1 MTPALLA
8 AALTTSPRPVVCLDT
23 CVLLDLVR
31 TLLGSPVGPVEN
43 LEAAIALTGAA
54 AGTPSR
60 AAVVVTDLV
69 RVGWAQSLADTR
81 PEAVV
86 PNASAAVDR
95 FYHLF
100 DAAKALR
107 RTMPPAP
114 DFTTF
119 PSLVVDL
126 IAVPQ
131 SLLGVALTIDRDPA
145 CAGRA
150 LDRVV
155 NKVKPAANGKAKD
168 ALHLEH
174 YLELSRLI
182 GGTGVAT
189 RRAFVS
195 SDKEAF
201 WAGKKPPA
209 KPDPDLQANDFGP
222 AGLEFYGSL
231 AEVVRALGI

>member
-1 MTPALLA
+1 MSPALLA
-8 AALTTSPRPVVCLDT
+8 AALTASPRPVVCLDT
-23 CVLLDLVR
+23 CILLDLVR
-31 TLLGSPVGPVEN
+31 TPLGWPVEN
-43 LEAAIALTGAA
+43 LETTIALTGAA
-54 AGTPSR
+54 VDTPAR

-69 RVGWAQSLADTR
+69 RVEWAQSLADAR

-86 PNASAAVDR
+86 PSASAAVDR

-100 DAAKALR
+100 DTAKALR
-107 RTMPPAP
+107 RTTPPAP

-119 PSLVVDL
+119 PSLLADL
-126 IAVPQ
+126 IHVPQ
-131 SLLGVALTIDRDPA
+131 SLLGVASTIDRDPA

-155 NKVKPAANGKAKD
+155 TKAKPAVNGKVKD

-174 YLELSRLI
+174 YLELSRLM
-182 GGTGVAT
+182 GGAGVSA

-209 KPDPDLQANDFGP
+209 KPDPDLQANDLGP

-231 AEVVRALGI
+231 AEAVSALGI